1 MALWREANKD
11 DLDLIFAKLQD
22 MKAYSKAPQMK
33 WADDDIA
40 WRALVHNVENKRV
53 YIVGDFAVMADWG
66 YPFWYSEK
74 IALIEDFVLR
84 VSREHGNPLSDVP
97 SALEDIAKSKGIDVV
112 ITGDAQGGQVDNL
125 YLNAGFSKVATQY
138 MKEL

>member
-11 DLDLIFAKLQD
+11 DLPCIYNKLKE
-22 MKAYSKAPQMK
+22 MRGYSHAPQMK
-33 WADDDIA
+33 WADEDIA
-40 WRALVHNVENKRV
+40 WRALIHNVENKRV

-84 VSREHGNPLSDVP
+84 ISRETGNPLSDIP
-97 SALEDIAKSKGIDVV
+97 KALEEIAKSKGIDVV
-112 ITGDAQGGQVDNL
+112 ITGDAQGGQVDQL
-125 YLNAGFSKVATQY
+125 YLDAGFSKVATQY

>member
-1 MALWREANKD
+1 MALWREANQD
-11 DLDLIFAKLQD
+11 DLPLIFGKLKE
-22 MKAYSKAPQMK
+22 MREYSKAPQMK

-66 YPFWYSEK
+66 YPLWYSEK

-84 VSREHGNPLSDVP
+84 ISRETGNPLSDVP
-97 SALEDIAKSKGIDVV
+97 KALEEIAKSKGIDVV
-112 ITGDAQGGQVDNL
+112 ITGDAQGGQVDQL
-125 YLNAGFSKVATQY
+125 YLDAGFSKVATQY